1 MEKQLVIP
9 PRYINLLLGILIFLG
24 LYLTSLYSYPLFHSL
39 AEIFSIVIACGIFM
53 IAWNSRRFLENNYL
67 LFIGIAYLFV
77 GGLDLIHTLAYK
89 GMGVFH
95 GYETNLPT
103 QLWIAS
109 RYMESLS
116 LFLAPFFFGRK
127 LKVNSVFLGYAFVT
141 FFLLLSIFYW
151 DIFPVCFIEGVGLTP
166 FKKINEY
173 IISLILLVSIFLLL
187 KNRREFERE
196 VLQWVVWSILLTI
209 VSELAFTFY
218 IDAYGL
224 SNLIGHIF
232 KLLSFYLIYKAII
245 QTGLSK
251 PYNLL
256 FRNLK
261 QSEER
266 FRTIFEQ
273 SPIGIELYDLDGRLL
288 EINKAC
294 VEIFGVSDVA
304 GVKGFKLFE
313 DPNLSGQAKE
323 ILKRGEAVRYEAPF
337 DFEKVREL
345 QLYKTT
351 KSGVH
356 HIDALI
362 TPLGIE
368 EKVSLTGYLVQV
380 QDITERKQA
389 ENALKKVR
397 EELEIRVQERTAEL
411 AKAYRE
417 LEEQSKIL
425 ESFFTS
431 TITPFVL
438 LDKNFNFVRVNEAYA
453 KACQRDVSEFPGHNH
468 FEFYPSDAKAIFEQV
483 RDTKIPYRAIA
494 RPFVFPD
501 YPEWGTTYWN
511 WTLTP
516 ILDDAGEVGFLVF
529 SLEDV
534 TERKEIQR
542 RIEASN
548 AILDLFAK
556 KSLRKEYFDG
566 ARELIQH
573 WSGCRCVGIRVLNE
587 KYYIPYESYVG
598 FGQEF
603 WEAENLLSVK
613 YDQCACIR
621 VVTGNPDPQ
630 DRSLMT
636 PAGSFR
642 CENTFE
648 FVGNL
653 SEEEKARFRGTCIK
667 NGFKSIAII
676 PIRYRDKVIGAIH
689 LADEKEGKVP
699 MSHVEFIESMA
710 PLIGEAIN
718 RLNLEEELKDS
729 EARLR
734 LLSSQLLTVQENER
748 RRIAREIHD
757 GIGQMLT
764 AIKFKVEDITQ
775 QKDKGKAKVME
786 KSLETIIPLI
796 QESIEE
802 VRRIQMDLR
811 PSTLDDLGI
820 LATIDWFCREF
831 EKIYSTIRTEKL
843 IHIHESEVPTYLKI
857 VIFRVMQES
866 LNNIAKHSKADLV
879 RLSLKKKEDRIELVV
894 EDNGTGFDM
903 EKSKKGFGL
912 SSMRERIELSGGS
925 FRIESIQG
933 KGTTIIASWSTQI
946 DNEIRR

>member
-1 MEKQLVIP
+1 MEKFLTVK
-9 PRYINLLLGILIFLG
+9 RYPYFLIGILVFLG
-24 LYLTSLYSYPLFHSL
+24 LYLTSFYHYLLFHSL
-39 AEIFSIVIACGIFM
+39 AELFNIVVACGIFM

-77 GGLDLIHTLAYK
+77 AGIDLVHTLAYK
-89 GMGVFH
+89 GMGIFQ

-103 QLWIAS
+103 QLWIAT
-109 RYMESLS
+109 RYVQSLS
-116 LFLAPFFFGRK
+116 LFIAPFFFRRK
-127 LKVNSVFLGYAFVT
+127 LKINYIFLGYALATFV
-141 FFLLLSIFYW
+141 LLTSIFYW
-151 DIFPVCFIEGVGLTP
+151 NIFPICFIEGVGLTP
-166 FKKINEY
+166 FKKISEY
-173 IISLILLVSIFLLL
+173 IISLILLGSIFLLL
-187 KNRREFERE
+187 KNRREFDRG
-196 VLQWVVWSILLTI
+196 VLQCLILSIILNI

-218 IDAYGL
+218 VDAYGL
-224 SNLIGHIF
+224 SNLIGHFLEI
-232 KLLSFYLIYKAII
+232 LSFYFIYKAII
-245 QTGLSK
+245 QTGLK
-251 PYNLL
+251 QPYDLM

-261 QSEER
+261 KNEE
-266 FRTIFEQ
+266 
-273 SPIGIELYDLDGRLL
+273 
-288 EINKAC
+288 
-294 VEIFGVSDVA
+294 
-304 GVKGFKLFE
+304 
-313 DPNLSGQAKE
+313 
-323 ILKRGEAVRYEAPF
+323 
-337 DFEKVREL
+337 
-345 QLYKTT
+345 
-351 KSGVH
+351 
-356 HIDALI
+356 ALRR
-362 TPLGIE
+362 
-368 EKVSLTGYLVQV
+368 SR
-380 QDITERKQA
+380 D
-389 ENALKKVR
+389 
-397 EELEIRVQERTAEL
+397 ELERRVEERTAEL
-411 AKAYRE
+411 AKANEELQAEIAERKRAEEAVEAERQRFNDVLEMLPAYLVLLAPDYHVPFANRFFRE
-417 LEEQSKIL
+417 RFGESHGRRCFEYLFGRSEPCEICETYTVLKTMAPHEWDWTGPDGRNYHVFDFPFTDTDGSTLIL
-425 ESFFTS
+425 EMG
-431 TITPFVL
+431 I
-438 LDKNFNFVRVNEAYA
+438 D
-453 KACQRDVSEFPGHNH
+453 
-468 FEFYPSDAKAIFEQV
+468 I
-483 RDTKIPYRAIA
+483 
-494 RPFVFPD
+494 
-501 YPEWGTTYWN
+501 
-511 WTLTP
+511 
-516 ILDDAGEVGFLVF
+516 
-529 SLEDV
+529 

-630 DRSLMT
+630 DRSVMT

-642 CENTFE
+642 CENIFE

-653 SEEEKARFRGTCIK
+653 SEGEKARFRGTCIK

-699 MSHVEFIESMA
+699 INNVQFIESMA

-734 LLSSQLLTVQENER
+734 ILSSQLLTVQENER
-748 RRIAREIHD
+748 RRVAREIHD

-775 QKDKGKAKVME
+775 QKETRKTKAKE
-786 KSLETIIPLI
+786 EPLEVVIPMI
-796 QESIEE
+796 RESIEE

-843 IHIHESEVPTYLKI
+843 INIHESEVPTYLKT

-866 LNNIAKHSKADLV
+866 LNNIAKHSKADWV
-879 RLSLKKKEDRIELVV
+879 HLSLKKKEDRIELVV
-894 EDNGTGFDM
+894 EDNGTGFDL

-912 SSMRERIELSGGS
+912 SSMRERTELSGGA
-925 FRIESIQG
+925 FRIETTSG
-933 KGTTIIASWSTQI
+933 AGTTIHASWPLS
-946 DNEIRR
+946 